1 MAQHH
6 MANLQARAD
15 LALMNNLKSFQ
26 RWQPYILLIKP
37 VKLFSVFGILM
48 AMATVTARAATNPID
63 ALAQDKRVV
72 RALAW
77 LSKNLDWVTQQ
88 QIAITEIPAPE
99 FQESARAA
107 YIAKLF
113 TSSGLKVRTDSAG
126 NVIGE
131 RAGSNSKDVI
141 LIVAHLDT
149 VFSADTDVH
158 VKTAGTR
165 LEAPGV
171 SDDGAGLAA
180 LVATARALEQSR
192 VKTQMTIAL
201 AADVGEEGEGNLRGI
216 RQLVDSYGARL
227 RAVIALDGAGT
238 DYTTTVGLASRR
250 LEIQVTGP
258 GGHSWSDFGAPNPI
272 TALARGIVEFSR
284 MRVPSDPR
292 TTFNF
297 GMVEGGTSVNSIPA
311 QASLKVDLRSESGDE
326 LAQLETDLRKTFS
339 AAVDAEM
346 AAAVPGSEKLNLKF
360 SVIGVRPGGKLPDD
374 SPLLAAI
381 ENADRYLGNRA
392 RLERSSTD
400 ANYPLSLG
408 IPAIAIG
415 GGGQGGGAHSLA
427 EWYDP
432 TGRELG
438 LKRIFLTILAFAGV
452 QS

>member
-1 MAQHH
+1 LGAT
-6 MANLQARAD
+6 ANLSNAPCWPPY
-15 LALMNNLKSFQ
+15 LFQ
-26 RWQPYILLIKP
+26 IKP
-37 VKLFSVFGILM
+37 VKLFSVFGILL
-48 AMATVTARAATNPID
+48 AMATLTARAATNPID
-63 ALAQDKRVV
+63 ALAQDKRVA

-107 YIAKLF
+107 YIAKLLA
-113 TSSGLKVRTDSAG
+113 SSGLKVRTDSAG
-126 NVIGE
+126 NVIVE
-131 RAGSNSKDVI
+131 RAGASSKDVI

-149 VFSADTDVH
+149 VFPVGTDVH
-158 VKTAGTR
+158 VKTAGSR
-165 LEAPGV
+165 LQAPGIA
-171 SDDGAGLAA
+171 DDGAGLAA

-201 AADVGEEGEGNLRGI
+201 TADVGEEGEGNLRGI
-216 RQLVDSYGARL
+216 RQLVDSFGARL
-227 RAVIALDGAGT
+227 RGVIALDGTGT
-238 DYTTTVGLASRR
+238 DYVTTIGLASRR

-272 TALARGIVEFSR
+272 TALSRGIVEFSR
-284 MRVPSDPR
+284 TRVPSDPR

-297 GMVEGGTSVNSIPA
+297 GMIEGGTSVNSIPGDA
-311 QASLKVDLRSESGDE
+311 RLKVDLRSESGDE
-326 LAQLETDLRKTFS
+326 LAQLEADLRKTFS
-339 AAVDAEM
+339 GAVDTEIAG
-346 AAAVPGSEKLNLKF
+346 AVPGSEKLNLKF

-381 ENADRYLGNRA
+381 ENVDRFLGNRS

-408 IPAIAIG
+408 IPAIAVG

-438 LKRIFLTILAFAGV
+438 LKRILLTILAIAGV
-452 QS
+452 QP

>member
-1 MAQHH
+1 